1 MNNTYQNNTYQND
14 TYVNTTYQNDTYVNN
29 TYQNETSQNDTYVN
43 NTYSNSST
51 SIAYENETFQNMTY
65 LNETTGNDYE
75 NVNPINSLEQV
86 SDSGFSFPLLE
97 IVFLILLGT
106 LVLIQTLA
114 FRRRPETP
122 STFIDPHDHTSIF
135 NEDTIVQEESNQESS
150 TDVEEEIIEESD
162 AEIESPPLDS
172 KGTVD
177 ESGFEWLEWPAGS
190 GINHY
195 RKAESQDTWEIW
207 QS

>member
-1 MNNTYQNNTYQND
+1 M
-14 TYVNTTYQNDTYVNN
+14 
-29 TYQNETSQNDTYVN
+29 
-43 NTYSNSST
+43 
-51 SIAYENETFQNMTY
+51 TF
-65 LNETTGNDYE
+65 LNETTVDSEANE
-75 NVNPINSLEQV
+75 TPAESTEQV

-97 IVFLILLGT
+97 ILFLILLGT

-114 FRRRPETP
+114 FRRRPEPT

-135 NEDTIVQEESNQESS
+135 NDNNLDQEDSHEELS
-150 TDVEEEIIEESD
+150 TDVVEEIIEESD
-162 AEIESPPLDS
+162 TKIDFPPLDS
-172 KGTVD
+172 NGTVD
-177 ESGFEWLEWPAGS
+177 ESGFEWIEWPEGS